1 MTVPRMSDV
10 LVPGTYPGRVVVL
23 ARTPVGELLG
33 GVALTGRSRRSRE
46 RVLVP
51 DDGALVVAPA
61 FPGPGSGRA
70 AGSSLT
76 ARDPLRHYTAA
87 VSDDTWTVFG
97 NGDHVETVAKR
108 LATGTDPRLALDGLE
123 YEPDP
128 PIFTP
133 RITAVVERAT
143 GHAWLGAARHAEG
156 LRSGTDVTV
165 TTLGDLGPCEGV
177 VLTTYEPDVSDAEP
191 FPVASRRH
199 RDVVTRAGGAIT
211 LLDELWSALR
221 GPHRVAASTFVPRD
235 GVLGPVR
242 LGDAD

>member
-1 MTVPRMSDV
+1 MSDV
-10 LVPGTYPGRVVVL
+10 LVPGTYPGGVVVL

-33 GVALTGRSRRSRE
+33 GVAITGRTPRSRA
-46 RVLVP
+46 RVLLP

-61 FPGPGSGRA
+61 SPGPGSGRA
-70 AGSSLT
+70 AGGALT
-76 ARDPLRHYTAA
+76 ARDPLRHVTAA
-87 VSDDTWTVFG
+87 VSDDAWTVFG
-97 NGDHVETVAKR
+97 NGEHVEVIAKR
-108 LATGTDPRLALDGLE
+108 LATGTDPRLAFDGLE

-128 PIFTP
+128 PVFTP
-133 RITAVVERAT
+133 RLAAVVERST

-156 LRSGTDVTV
+156 LRTGTDVTV
-165 TTLGDLGPCEGV
+165 TALGDLGPGEGV
-177 VLTTYEPDVSDAEP
+177 VLTAYEPDPTGTEP
-191 FPVASRRH
+191 FPVAARRH

-242 LGDAD
+242 HEETD

>member
-1 MTVPRMSDV
+1 MTAPRMSDV

-33 GVALTGRSRRSRE
+33 GVALTGRSARSRA

-51 DDGALVVAPA
+51 DDGALVVAPSS
-61 FPGPGSGRA
+61 PGSGSGRA
-70 AGSSLT
+70 SAGALP
-76 ARDPLRHYTAA
+76 AHDPLRHYTAA
-87 VSDDTWTVFG
+87 VSDDAWTVFG
-97 NGDHVETVAKR
+97 NGDHVETVAKS
-108 LATGTDPRLALDGLE
+108 LATGTDPRIALDGLA

-143 GHAWLGAARHAEG
+143 GHAWLGAARHSEG
-156 LRSGTDVTV
+156 LRNGSDVTV
-165 TTLGDLGPCEGV
+165 TTLGDLGPGEGV
-177 VLTTYEPDVSDAEP
+177 ALTTYEPDPTGTEP

-199 RDVVTRAGGAIT
+199 RDVLTRAGGAIT

-221 GPHRVAASTFVPRD
+221 GPYRVAASTFVPRD

-242 LGDAD
+242 HEDGD

>member
-1 MTVPRMSDV
+1 MSDV
-10 LVPGTYPGRVVVL
+10 LVPGAYPGRVVLL

-33 GVALTGRSRRSRE
+33 GVALTGRSPRSRA

-51 DDGALVVAPA
+51 DDGTLVVAPA
-61 FPGPGSGRA
+61 SPVPGSGRE
-70 AGSSLT
+70 AGGSLT

-87 VSDDTWTVFG
+87 VSDDAWTVFG
-97 NGDHVETVAKR
+97 NGDHVESVAKR

-165 TTLGDLGPCEGV
+165 TTLGDLGPGEGV
-177 VLTTYEPDVSDAEP
+177 VLTTYAPDPTGDEP

-221 GPHRVAASTFVPRD
+221 GPYRVAASTFVPRD

-242 LGDAD
+242 HEETD

>member
-1 MTVPRMSDV
+1 MSDV

-33 GVALTGRSRRSRE
+33 GVALTGRSPRSRA
-46 RVLVP
+46 RVLAP

-61 FPGPGSGRA
+61 SPGAGSGRA
-70 AGSSLT
+70 AGGSLT

-87 VSDDTWTVFG
+87 VSDDAWTVFG
-97 NGDHVETVAKR
+97 NGDHVETVAKS

-133 RITAVVERAT
+133 RITAVVERST
-143 GHAWLGAARHAEG
+143 GHAWLGAARHADG

-165 TTLGDLGPCEGV
+165 TTLGDLGPGEGV
-177 VLTTYEPDVSDAEP
+177 VLTTYLPDPTGVEP
-191 FPVASRRH
+191 FPVAARRH

-221 GPHRVAASTFVPRD
+221 GPHRVAAATFVPRD
-235 GVLGPVR
+235 GVLGPLRHEVV
-242 LGDAD
+242 D